1 MTCDARPQRVSWE
14 TEWGKEKMS
23 ARAFTGVP
31 WERMGKAGEVGL
43 GLTSLNHYSGLWGV
57 GSVPSCLVP
66 VPGVIRTEEQW
77 PRVE

>member
-1 MTCDARPQRVSWE
+1 MHNHKGLAGRQ
-14 TEWGKEKMS
+14 
-23 ARAFTGVP
+23 TGAKRKCGQEPLLEFP